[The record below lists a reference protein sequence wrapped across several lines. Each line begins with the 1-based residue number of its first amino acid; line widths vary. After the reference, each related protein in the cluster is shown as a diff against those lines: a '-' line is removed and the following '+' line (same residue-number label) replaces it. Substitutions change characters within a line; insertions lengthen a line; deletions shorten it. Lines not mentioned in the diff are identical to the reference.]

1 MFHDLLTFHDS
12 FEQFNDFNG
21 VFGCFLRKKMF
32 LCTRETMR
40 EPKAID
46 VCIILLRRS
55 HGYLN
60 NARAESNRYL
70 HHFAEAKP
78 TLYKHF

>member
-46 VCIILLRRS
+46 ACIII
-55 HGYLN
+55 
-60 NARAESNRYL
+60 
-70 HHFAEAKP
+70 AEAKP
-78 TLYKHF
+78 WLFKQCASRKQ

>member
-40 EPKAID
+40 KPKAMD
-46 VCIILLRRS
+46 TCIILLRRS

-60 NARAESNRYL
+60 NARAESNGCL
-70 HHFAEAKP
+70 HH
-78 TLYKHF
+78 YC